1 VIAWLGAETET
12 SHEAISFLK
21 KINDGGALLVKFKD
35 ALCQDSWDKLFGLG
49 SLASTCYAN

>member
-1 VIAWLGAETET
+1 MIAWLGAETET